1 MNEKERILKMIEE
14 GKITALEGLELLNAL
29 EELKATSDNSQ
40 TSSTTEKT
48 YPKRKFTVLKVRV
61 LIDEEDINVNVNIP
75 LSIFK
80 VFGNITDELD
90 KLIPQ
95 EAKDA
100 MKDNGIDLSG
110 MDFAKIIESIENGVR
125 EDPNIV
131 DINISEKSCG
141 SVRIKIY
148 LD

>member
-14 GKITALEGLELLNAL
+14 GKITSLEGLELLNAL
-29 EELKATSDNSQ
+29 EEPKETSQ
-40 TSSTTEKT
+40 ESSTTENK
-48 YPKRKFTVLKVRV
+48 YPKRKFTVLKIRV
-61 LIDEEDINVNVNIP
+61 LVDEEDINVNVNIP
-75 LSIFK
+75 LSIFE

-95 EAKDA
+95 EAKDI
-100 MKDNGIDLSG
+100 MKENGIDLSG
-110 MDFAKIIESIENGVR
+110 MDFAKIIESIEKGVTKN
-125 EDPNIV
+125 PNIV

-148 LD
+148 VD